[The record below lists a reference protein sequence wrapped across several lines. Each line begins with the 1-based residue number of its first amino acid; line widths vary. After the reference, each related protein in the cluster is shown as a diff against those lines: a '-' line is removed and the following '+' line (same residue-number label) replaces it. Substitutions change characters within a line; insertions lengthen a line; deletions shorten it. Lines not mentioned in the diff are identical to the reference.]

1 MSPSESLPSAH
12 FPTLRLSWPAGI
24 FVGVLLVRLLV
35 LVRLSSSNFLLPS
48 GGDMQFYNAWAL
60 RILHGEW
67 TTRAAFYGLPLYAY
81 LLAAI
86 YKIAGYNPFLPALL
100 QAALDGGT
108 AVLLY
113 RISEAIFANGAA
125 ADQARAG
132 ARSIGLLAA
141 IGWTF
146 FQPAAAYSAVLMPTS
161 WLVFVFWWIVW
172 EIVRTKIVPRH
183 RRLFSLGCVI
193 GVTAMGVATI
203 LFLVPLLV
211 AALFLRWPGTF
222 SRRASGAAFIVVGVF
237 IGTSPAWIHNYF
249 VARDPVFLS
258 AHSGINFWIG
268 NNPAANGYPRFP
280 PGLHASQQAML
291 QDSITAAEKVAG
303 RPLRRSEVSAFWSAK
318 AAAWIA
324 QNPGAWMKLLAL
336 KIKNFWNAY
345 QYDDLSII
353 TALRDQS
360 IIFCGLGF
368 GLVAALALPGLV
380 IACGKFP
387 AARWLVAALLLHM
400 FSLLSV
406 FVTERYR
413 LAAAPGLILFAAFG
427 IFQLWENL
435 VRARMREAAIF
446 GVLLF
451 GATGFV
457 SLPQKDPSL
466 WALDPYNSGLQALD
480 AGDLPLARAK
490 LDRAYAYAPRNAEIN
505 FAEGNLSLAEGHVAL
520 SKNFYRTTLQLD
532 PQHVGAFNNLGLL
545 ALNEKRYTLA
555 RHFFAHALAVAPN
568 DAKLCYLFARAAF
581 ASGDL
586 VAARNAISAALQLD
600 SSRPEFVALKGEI
613 KQATLAQ

>member
-1 MSPSESLPSAH
+1 
-12 FPTLRLSWPAGI
+12 
-24 FVGVLLVRLLV
+24 
-35 LVRLSSSNFLLPS
+35 
-48 GGDMQFYNAWAL
+48 MQFYNAWAL

>member
-1 MSPSESLPSAH
+1 
-12 FPTLRLSWPAGI
+12 
-24 FVGVLLVRLLV
+24 
-35 LVRLSSSNFLLPS
+35 
-48 GGDMQFYNAWAL
+48 
-60 RILHGEW
+60 
-67 TTRAAFYGLPLYAY
+67 
-81 LLAAI
+81 
-86 YKIAGYNPFLPALL
+86 
-100 QAALDGGT
+100 
-108 AVLLY
+108 
-113 RISEAIFANGAA
+113 
-125 ADQARAG
+125 
-132 ARSIGLLAA
+132 
-141 IGWTF
+141 
-146 FQPAAAYSAVLMPTS
+146 
-161 WLVFVFWWIVW
+161 
-172 EIVRTKIVPRH
+172 
-183 RRLFSLGCVI
+183 
-193 GVTAMGVATI
+193 
-203 LFLVPLLV
+203 
-211 AALFLRWPGTF
+211 
-222 SRRASGAAFIVVGVF
+222 
-237 IGTSPAWIHNYF
+237 
-249 VARDPVFLS
+249 
-258 AHSGINFWIG
+258 
-268 NNPAANGYPRFP
+268 
-280 PGLHASQQAML
+280 ML